1 MEYNEQPLEFIS
13 YHYFQAKDDNHG
25 EYQNVTFLMFA
36 LSQFPFFGMP
46 FISIITVN
54 YVYPK
59 ILLLVEQYQIHMAN
73 HYSIPLIQSSTTV
86 FVKLV
91 YQLLYF

>member
-1 MEYNEQPLEFIS
+1 MEYHEQPLEFIS

-25 EYQNVTFLMFA
+25 EYQNVTFLMFT

-46 FISIITVN
+46 FISTVTVN

-59 ILLLVEQYQIHMAN
+59 IIFFVEQYQVGMTD
-73 HYSIPLIQSSTTV
+73 HYSVSL
-86 FVKLV
+86 
-91 YQLLYF
+91 